1 MKCISKC
8 ESATARGTRRMN
20 LRNIDIDKADII
32 FYVGLLM
39 LGGGLGLKALWL
51 GLSVVGGILVLVS
64 IMGAIRK

>member
-20 LRNIDIDKADII
+20 LRNIEIDKADVL

-39 LGGGLGLKALWL
+39 LGGGLAIKAVWIGLAVT
-51 GLSVVGGILVLVS
+51 GAILVLIS
-64 IMGAIRK
+64 TIGALRR